1 MTIKILP
8 LKAMKLQ
15 KAKSLKEADRKEPI
29 SLLIRSMA
37 QTEGKPKASQETL
50 MVKGAVQSETV
61 LP

>member
-1 MTIKILP
+1 
-8 LKAMKLQ
+8 MKLQ
-15 KAKSLKEADRKEPI
+15 KAKSLKEADRKGPI